1 MTKAFFVCV
10 NLDTNLKGNLM
21 RQMLLL
27 LPQNPTK
34 AWTIFN
40 HVIGTFHSTY
50 LLSLG
55 LLIYFLNII

>member
-1 MTKAFFVCV
+1 
-10 NLDTNLKGNLM
+10 M

-27 LPQNPTK
+27 LPENPTK
-34 AWTIFN
+34 AWTLFN
-40 HVIGTFHSTY
+40 HAIVTFDSTY